1 MTVTIEKLENNEVKL
16 DIEIG
21 SETATLEYNKACK
34 KLGERVNIPGFRP
47 GKAPKNLV
55 EKYVGIDNIQ
65 KEVLQSI
72 LPGVFETTIE
82 ENKFDIISQPNVEKY
97 EFADDLSLKITAK
110 LELRPEVKL
119 GQYKGM
125 EVEVEEYKNPDD
137 VIDKE
142 LKILAE
148 KYSELKDITDRKS
161 VATDLVNIDFDGYV
175 DGEQIKG
182 GYAKN
187 YILDL
192 AHSNF
197 IAGFAEQLVDREL
210 NSEFTINVKFPDN
223 YHDEKLQ
230 SKDAEFKIK
239 LNGIK
244 ERVLHEINDELAK
257 KVANFPNLDALK
269 EDIGKYVENAAKME
283 NEKRVADK
291 IYDRLINETEINIQP
306 SMINREV
313 QAMYGEMQQRMTMQ
327 GQDFNKMLEKE
338 GHEKVYAMLTS
349 EATTRIKTTLIITEI
364 ARQEKIYI
372 EGSDIEAKMEELARM
387 YGTSTE
393 NIMKEMGQNPGFIN
407 SINQQILSQKVTKLL
422 VENANVKYV
431 DSVEKK

>member
-1 MTVTIEKLENNEVKL
+1 MTVTIEKLENNEIKL

-55 EKYVGIDNIQ
+55 EKYVGIDSIQ
-65 KEVLQSI
+65 KEVLQAV
-72 LPGVFETTIE
+72 LPSVIESTIE
-82 ENKFDIISQPNVEKY
+82 ENKFDVISQPSIEKY
-97 EFADDLSLKITAK
+97 EFADDMSMKITAK

-119 GQYKGM
+119 NQYKGV

-148 KYSELKDITDRKS
+148 KYSDLKDITDRKTI
-161 VATDLVNIDFDGYV
+161 ATDLVNIDFDGYV

-182 GYAKN
+182 GFAKN

-197 IAGFAEQLVDREL
+197 IAGFAEQLVDRDL

-257 KVANFPNLDALK
+257 KVANFDNLDALK
-269 EDIGKYVENAAKME
+269 EDIQKYVVNAAKME
-283 NEKRVADK
+283 NNKRVADK
-291 IYDRLINETEINIQP
+291 IYDKLLKETDINIP
-306 SMINREV
+306 ESMINREV
-313 QAMYGEMQQRMTMQ
+313 QAMYGEMQQRMAMQ
-327 GQDFNKMLEKE
+327 GQDFNKILEKE
-338 GHEKVYAMLTS
+338 GHDKIYEQMKS
-349 EATTRIKTTLIITEI
+349 EAITRIKTTLIITEI
-364 ARQEKIYI
+364 AREEKIFI
-372 EGSDIEAKMEELARM
+372 EGSDIEAKIEELARM
-387 YGTSTE
+387 YGTTKE
-393 NIMKEMGQNPGFIN
+393 NIMKEMGANPGFIN
-407 SINQQILSQKVTKLL
+407 SINQQILSTKVTQMLID
-422 VENANVKYV
+422 NAKVKYV
-431 DSVEKK
+431 DSAVAQ

>member
-1 MTVTIEKLENNEVKL
+1 MQ
-16 DIEIG
+16 
-21 SETATLEYNKACK
+21 
-34 KLGERVNIPGFRP
+34 KLGEHVNIPGFRP

-65 KEVLQSI
+65 KEVLQAV
-72 LPGVFETTIE
+72 LPSVLETTIE
-82 ENKFDIISQPNVEKY
+82 ENKFDIVSQPNVEKY
-97 EFADDLSLKITAK
+97 EFAEDMTMKITAK

-119 GQYKGM
+119 GEYKGI

-142 LKILAE
+142 LNILAE
-148 KYSELKDITDRKS
+148 KYSSLKDITDRKS
-161 VATDLVNIDFDGYV
+161 IATDLVNIDFDGYV

-182 GYAKN
+182 GFAKN

-197 IAGFAEQLVDREL
+197 IAGFAEQLVDREI
-210 NSEFTINVKFPDN
+210 NSEFSINVKFPDN

-244 ERVLHEINDELAK
+244 ERVLHEINDDLAK
-257 KVANFPNLDALK
+257 KVANFENLDALK
-269 EDIGKYVENAAKME
+269 ADIQTYVENAAKME

-291 IYDRLINETEINIQP
+291 IYDKLLNETEINIQE
-306 SMINREV
+306 SMIKREV
-313 QAMYGEMQQRMTMQ
+313 QAMYGEMQQRMAMQ
-327 GQDFNKMLEKE
+327 GQDFNKILEKE
-338 GHEKVYAMLTS
+338 GHEKIYAQMRA

-364 ARQEKIYI
+364 ARKEQIFI
-372 EGSDIEAKMEELARM
+372 EGSDIEAKIEEIARM
-387 YGTSTE
+387 YGTTKE
-393 NIMKEMGQNPGFIN
+393 NIMKEMGENPGFIN
-407 SINQQILSQKVTKLL
+407 SINQQILSQKITKLL
-422 VENANVKYV
+422 VDNAKVKYTQ
-431 DSVEKK
+431 SASAQ

>member
-1 MTVTIEKLENNEVKL
+1 MTVTIEKLENNEIKL

-55 EKYVGIDNIQ
+55 EKYVGIDSIQ
-65 KEVLQSI
+65 KEVLQAV
-72 LPGVFETTIE
+72 LPSVIESTIE
-82 ENKFDIISQPNVEKY
+82 ENKFDIISQPSIEKY
-97 EFADDLSLKITAK
+97 EFAEDLSMKITAK

-119 GQYKGM
+119 NQYKGV
-125 EVEVEEYKNPDD
+125 EVEVEEYKNPED

-142 LKILAE
+142 LKLLAE
-148 KYSELKDITDRKS
+148 KYSDLKEITDRKTI
-161 VATDLVNIDFDGYV
+161 ATDLVNIDFDGYV

-257 KVANFPNLDALK
+257 KVANFDSLDALK
-269 EDIGKYVENAAKME
+269 EDIQKYVVNAAKME
-283 NEKRVADK
+283 NDKRVADK
-291 IYDRLINETEINIQP
+291 IYDKLLNETNINIP
-306 SMINREV
+306 ESMIQREV
-313 QAMYGEMQQRMTMQ
+313 QAMFGEMQQRMAMQ

-338 GHEKVYAMLTS
+338 GHEKIYEQMKA
-349 EATTRIKTTLIITEI
+349 EAITRIKTTLIITEI
-364 ARQEKIYI
+364 AREEKIFI
-372 EGSDIEAKMEELARM
+372 EGADIEAKIEELARM
-387 YGTSTE
+387 YGTTKE
-393 NIMKEMGQNPGFIN
+393 NIMKEMGANPGFIN
-407 SINQQILSQKVTKLL
+407 SINQQILSTKVTQMLID
-422 VENANVKYV
+422 NAKVKYV
-431 DSVEKK
+431 DSAVAQ

>member
-1 MTVTIEKLENNEVKL
+1 MTVTIEKLENNEIKL

-21 SETATLEYNKACK
+21 SETASLEYNKACK

-55 EKYVGIDNIQ
+55 EKYVGIDSIQ
-65 KEVLQSI
+65 KEVLQAI
-72 LPGVFETTIE
+72 LPSVIESTIE
-82 ENKFDIISQPNVEKY
+82 ENKFDVISQPSIEKY
-97 EFADDLSLKITAK
+97 EFAEDMSMKVTAK

-119 GQYKGM
+119 NQYKDV

-137 VIDKE
+137 VVDKE

-161 VATDLVNIDFDGYV
+161 IATDLVNIDFDGYV

-257 KVANFPNLDALK
+257 KVANFDSLDALK
-269 EDIGKYVENAAKME
+269 EDIQKYVISAAKME

-291 IYDRLINETEINIQP
+291 IYEKLLKETEINIP
-306 SMINREV
+306 ESMIKREV
-313 QAMYGEMQQRMTMQ
+313 QAIYSEMQQRMNMQ
-327 GQDFNKMLEKE
+327 GQDFNKIIEKE
-338 GHEKVYAMLTS
+338 GHEKIFEQMRG
-349 EATTRIKTTLIITEI
+349 EAITRIKTTLIITEI
-364 ARQEKIYI
+364 ARNEKIFI

-387 YGTSTE
+387 YGTTKE
-393 NIMKEMGQNPGFIN
+393 NIMKEMGANPGFIN
-407 SINQQILSQKVTKLL
+407 SINQQILSTKVTKML
-422 VENANVKYV
+422 VENAKVKYV
-431 DSVEKK
+431 DSAVAQ

>member
-16 DIEIG
+16 NIEIG
-21 SETATLEYNKACK
+21 SETASLEYNKACK

-55 EKYVGIDNIQ
+55 EKYVGIDNLQ
-65 KEVLQSI
+65 KEVLQAV
-72 LPGVFETTIE
+72 LPSVLESTIE
-82 ENKFDIISQPNVEKY
+82 ENKFDIISQPSVEKY
-97 EFADDLSLKITAK
+97 EFADDMSMKITAK

-119 GQYKGM
+119 PEYKGV

-137 VIDKE
+137 VIDRE

-148 KYSELKDITDRKS
+148 KYSTLKDITDRKS
-161 VATDLVNIDFDGYV
+161 IATDLVNIDFDGYV

-210 NSEFTINVKFPDN
+210 NSEFSINVKFPDN

-257 KVANFPNLDALK
+257 KVANFENLDALK
-269 EDIGKYVENAAKME
+269 ADIQNYVVNAAKME
-283 NEKRVADK
+283 NEKRTADK
-291 IYDRLINETEINIQP
+291 IYEKLINETEINIP
-306 SMINREV
+306 ETMVKREV
-313 QAMYGEMQQRMTMQ
+313 QAMYGEMQQRMAMQ

-338 GHEKVYAMLTS
+338 GHEKIYEQMKS
-349 EATTRIKTTLIITEI
+349 EALTRIKTTLVITEI
-364 ARQEKIYI
+364 ARKEQIFI
-372 EGSDIEAKMEELARM
+372 EGSDIEAKIEEIARM
-387 YGTSTE
+387 YGTTKE
-393 NIMKEMGQNPGFIN
+393 NIMKEMSSNPGFIS

-422 VENANVKYV
+422 VDNAKVKYV
-431 DSVEKK
+431 DSAKQ

>member
-21 SETATLEYNKACK
+21 SETATIEYNKACK
-34 KLGERVNIPGFRP
+34 KLGEHVNIPGFRP

-65 KEVLQSI
+65 KEVLQAV
-72 LPGVFETTIE
+72 LPSVLETTIE
-82 ENKFDIISQPNVEKY
+82 ENKFDIVSQPNVEKY
-97 EFADDLSLKITAK
+97 EFAEDMTMKITAK

-119 GQYKGM
+119 GEYKGI

-142 LKILAE
+142 LNILAE
-148 KYSELKDITDRKS
+148 KYSSLKDITDRKS
-161 VATDLVNIDFDGYV
+161 IATDLVNIDFDGYV

-182 GYAKN
+182 GFAKN

-197 IAGFAEQLVDREL
+197 IAGFAEQLVDREI
-210 NSEFTINVKFPDN
+210 NSEFSINVKFPDN

-244 ERVLHEINDELAK
+244 ERVLHEINDDLAK
-257 KVANFPNLDALK
+257 KVANFENLDALK
-269 EDIGKYVENAAKME
+269 ADIQTYVENAAKME

-291 IYDRLINETEINIQP
+291 IYDKLLNETEINIQE
-306 SMINREV
+306 SMIKREV
-313 QAMYGEMQQRMTMQ
+313 QAMYGEMQQRMAMQ
-327 GQDFNKMLEKE
+327 GQDFNKILEKE
-338 GHEKVYAMLTS
+338 GHEKIYAQMRA

-364 ARQEKIYI
+364 ARKEQIFI
-372 EGSDIEAKMEELARM
+372 EGSDIEAKIEEIARM
-387 YGTSTE
+387 YGTTKE
-393 NIMKEMGQNPGFIN
+393 NIMKEMGENPGFIN
-407 SINQQILSQKVTKLL
+407 SINQQILSQKITKLL
-422 VENANVKYV
+422 VDNAKVKYTQ
-431 DSVEKK
+431 SASAQ

>member
-1 MTVTIEKLENNEVKL
+1 MTVTIEKLENNEIKL

-55 EKYVGIDNIQ
+55 EKYVGIDSIQ
-65 KEVLQSI
+65 KEVLQAV
-72 LPGVFETTIE
+72 LPSVIESTIE
-82 ENKFDIISQPNVEKY
+82 ENKFDIISQPSIENY
-97 EFADDLSLKITAK
+97 EFADDMSMKITAK

-119 GQYKGM
+119 NQYKGV

-148 KYSELKDITDRKS
+148 KYSDLKDITDRKTI
-161 VATDLVNIDFDGYV
+161 ATDLVNIDFDGYV

-257 KVANFPNLDALK
+257 KVANFDSLDALK
-269 EDIGKYVENAAKME
+269 EDIQKYVISAAKME
-283 NEKRVADK
+283 NDKRVADK
-291 IYDRLINETEINIQP
+291 IYDKLLKETDINIP
-306 SMINREV
+306 ESMIKREV
-313 QAMYGEMQQRMTMQ
+313 QAMFGEMQQRMAMQ

-338 GHEKVYAMLTS
+338 GHEKIYEQMKA
-349 EATTRIKTTLIITEI
+349 EAITRIKTTLIITEI
-364 ARQEKIYI
+364 AREEKIFI
-372 EGSDIEAKMEELARM
+372 EGADIEAKIEELARM
-387 YGTSTE
+387 YGTTKE
-393 NIMKEMGQNPGFIN
+393 NIMKEMGANPGFIN
-407 SINQQILSQKVTKLL
+407 SINQQILSTKVTQMLI
-422 VENANVKYV
+422 ENAKVKYV
-431 DSVEKK
+431 DSAVAQ